1 MKQNIIYFILAI
13 GLFSCNTEGVKKD
26 KTKDQSKD
34 VKEKVI
40 QADDAIQSLVPTK
53 KVDFYEDKNGM
64 KITWF
69 EHGKG
74 ELLKDEDVVQINYD
88 VRLED
93 GTLVDGNQLLKR
105 DWLPFLVGFGLQTPG
120 WDLAFR
126 KLKVGDFV
134 EIVLPGD
141 LARGKAGIKDLIPA
155 NAVNI
160 IHVRVLKKINPTRVV
175 DGTKIWLLE
184 ENETEK
190 LVANEESIVDF
201 HYMVSSPSHPK
212 YDISYRREK
221 PFEMRFSD
229 NGIVRGLKL
238 GLLKAK
244 KADKLWIV
252 IPASEA
258 YGNKGLVDL
267 VKPGESVF
275 YDIFIMEVR

>member
-1 MKQNIIYFILAI
+1 MKHYSILFLALFA
-13 GLFSCNTEGVKKD
+13 LFSCNTEGVKKELSQD
-26 KTKDQSKD
+26 KNKDI
-34 VKEKVI
+34 KEKVVP
-40 QADDAIQSLVPTK
+40 ADDAIQALIPTK
-53 KVDFYEDKNGM
+53 TVDFYEDKNGL
-64 KITWF
+64 KIKWF
-69 EHGKG
+69 EHGEG

-105 DWLPFLVGFGLQTPG
+105 ESLPFLVGFGLQTTG

-134 EIVLPGD
+134 QIILPGD
-141 LARGKAGIKDLIPA
+141 LARGKAGIKNLIPP

-160 IHVRVLKKINPTRVV
+160 LHVRILKKLKPTNIIN
-175 DGTKIWLLE
+175 GTKVWLLE

-190 LVANEESIVDF
+190 KLATEESIVDF
-201 HYMVSSPSHPK
+201 HYMVSSPSRPK
-212 YDISYRREK
+212 YDISYRRSG

-229 NGIVRGLKL
+229 NGIIRGLKL

-258 YGNKGLVDL
+258 YGQKGLVDL

-275 YDIFIMEVR
+275 YDIFIMDIR

>member
-1 MKQNIIYFILAI
+1 MKQNFIYFILAFS
-13 GLFSCNTEGVKKD
+13 LFSCNTEGVKKD
-26 KTKDQSKD
+26 KTKESTKE
-34 VKEKVI
+34 VKENVNK
-40 QADDAIQSLVPTK
+40 AESAIKSLVPSKQVNT
-53 KVDFYEDKNGM
+53 FEDKSGM

-69 EHGKG
+69 EEGKG

-105 DWLPFLVGFGLQTPG
+105 DWLPFIVGFGLQTPG

-134 EIVLPGD
+134 EIVLPGE
-141 LARGKAGIKDLIPA
+141 LARGNAGIKNLIPP
-155 NAVNI
+155 NAINV
-160 IHVRVLKKINPTRVV
+160 IHVRVLKKINPTRTVE
-175 DGTKIWLLE
+175 GTKVWLLE
-184 ENETEK
+184 QNEKEK
-190 LVANEESIVDF
+190 KVANEESVIDF

-212 YDISYRREK
+212 YDISYRRSE

-238 GLLKAK
+238 ALLNTK

-252 IPASEA
+252 IPASQA
-258 YGNKGLVDL
+258 YGDKGLVDI
-267 VKPGESVF
+267 VKPGENIF
-275 YDIFIMEVR
+275 YDIFMMDVH